1 MHVKHENEM
10 KASKYVS
17 KFSRRKLVLALLD
30 SWELYAP
37 LFSLEQLVS

>member
-17 KFSRRKLVLALLD
+17 KFSRQKLVLVLLE
-30 SWELYAP
+30 SWVRSIVFIRAASKL
-37 LFSLEQLVS
+37 S

>member
-17 KFSRRKLVLALLD
+17 KFLVLLE
-30 SWELYAP
+30 SWELSAP
-37 LFSLEQLVS
+37 LFSVEQLVS